1 MRYASKSLE
10 KLVETFSKLPGVGEK
25 SAQRMA
31 LFLMQEGKD
40 FSDQLANA
48 ILALKENVGYCS
60 VCFNLTE
67 EDPCVFCQD
76 VKRDKSLICVVE
88 EPKDVLVI
96 EKAGGYRGLYHV
108 LGGCFSPLDGIGEE
122 ELHVQELM
130 DRLDSEVQE
139 VIVATNPTME
149 GEMTAVHLD
158 KLLKSKGIK
167 VTRIARGI
175 PYGGSLE
182 FNDAVTVAKAIE
194 GRSEIS

>member
-1 MRYASKSLE
+1 MKYASKSLE

-31 LFLMQEGKD
+31 LFLMREGKD

-48 ILALKENVGYCS
+48 ILALKENVRYCS

-67 EDPCVFCQD
+67 DDPCVFCQD

-88 EPKDVLVI
+88 EPKDVLAI
-96 EKAGGYRGLYHV
+96 ERAGGYRGLYHV
-108 LGGCFSPLDGIGEE
+108 LGGSFSPLDGIGEE

-130 DRLDSEVQE
+130 DRINSKIHE
-139 VIVATNPTME
+139 VIIATNPTME

-158 KLLKSKGIK
+158 KILKAKGVK

-175 PYGGSLE
+175 PFGGSLE
-182 FNDAVTVAKAIE
+182 FNDAVTIAKAME
-194 GRSEIS
+194 GRAELS